1 MNRRALLN
9 LTALV
14 AVPLIVTHT
23 SCILNNWLLASH
35 KRLTPTDAAFLEGIG
50 FVLLGA
56 MVLLG
61 SGGITHTSLRAAVLA
76 SAAGAV
82 FDRDTISPSEIFKR
96 DAWKPKGHVLLGLI
110 LLLTGVSL
118 LMVYFGSLRLA

>member
-9 LTALV
+9 LSALI
-14 AVPLIVTHT
+14 AVPLILTCVT
-23 SCILNNWLLASH
+23 CLINDWLLASH
-35 KRLTPTDAAFLEGIG
+35 PRLGPADAAFLEGIG
-50 FVLLGA
+50 FIFLGA

-61 SGGITHTSLRAAVLA
+61 SGGITRTSLRAAVLA

-82 FDRDTISPSEIFKR
+82 FDRGSMNPSEVFKR

-110 LLLTGVSL
+110 LLLTGIFL
-118 LMVYFGSLRLA
+118 LMVYFRALPVV